1 MKSYLQAIRTS
12 FLLYIVI
19 STFSVSSAAK
29 VQRFER
35 SITTLNRLPGPQ
47 LQNTKS
53 HQLVS
58 TNHHLLDRRRRESLP
73 QQQVSSDEN
82 AEIGSVIFSV
92 PGSDSADR
100 FSHREP
106 VNPRFRVDE
115 RTGNIILLE
124 ALDFETSPQEIV
136 NVEITSTNKQ
146 GKSLLF
152 IFFYHR
158 FSLLMLNLD

>member
-1 MKSYLQAIRTS
+1 MKFYLQAIRTS
-12 FLLYIVI
+12 FFLYIII
-19 STFSVSSAAK
+19 STFSVSSASK
-29 VQRFER
+29 VQKLER

-47 LQNTKS
+47 SQNTKS
-53 HQLVS
+53 HQVVS

-92 PGSDSADR
+92 PESDSADR
-100 FSHREP
+100 FSHGEP

-124 ALDFETSPQEIV
+124 ALDYETSPQETV
-136 NVEITSTNKQ
+136 NVEITSTNNQ
-146 GKSLLF
+146 GKRFLF
-152 IFFYHR
+152 IFLTYIFPVW
-158 FSLLMLNLD
+158 F